1 MLIEIRLEKFRKFL
15 VLKYIECSVNYLKFL
30 VVNKVVFYYVCLN
43 LLIFWLIKSQVIG
56 LDFLDELYFIN
67 YSLICI
73 VILVIEI

>member
-43 LLIFWLIKSQVIG
+43 LLIFWLIKS
-56 LDFLDELYFIN
+56 
-67 YSLICI
+67 
-73 VILVIEI
+73 